1 MQKVA
6 LYIVG
11 QLSNLELK
19 LIIFDSMF
27 WLILG
32 VFQIFF
38 LAENII
44 LRLYF
49 YENPHQV

>member
-6 LYIVG
+6 FYIVG

-19 LIIFDSMF
+19 LIIFDSKF

-38 LAENII
+38 LAESII
-44 LRLYF
+44 IRLYF